1 MPDKPV
7 VLKAV
12 KAGAATV
19 LLTGQLTTGL
29 IYCKKTVEANAEA
42 EALAAATPLPAH

>member
-1 MPDKPV
+1 VPDKPV
-7 VLKAV
+7 VLK
-12 KAGAATV
+12 AATV

-42 EALAAATPLPAH
+42 EALAAN